1 MSVLRKMGE
10 WISPSDPDLVEKTLA
25 RLNEQD
31 KWNDVFSTKLIEL
44 LDNID
49 KIKSETR
56 KCLRDVTERLQEAES
71 ATQAESLLLDKAKE
85 FGDASQRLEFAHTAQ
100 KCARALAEEAKTTF
114 ESASATLAD
123 AQRNEEIARRDAEAA
138 NAQLL
143 LAREAEERAMRL
155 SSVVVCFATIAVAF
169 SWIAAGWV
177 GWLTMRTE
185 PALWAA
191 CFWTILLL
199 AVAGLILRGAK
210 RDA

>member
-1 MSVLRKMGE
+1 MSILNTIGRN
-10 WISPSDPDLVEKTLA
+10 DPELVRLTLA

-31 KWNDVFSTKLIEL
+31 HWNDVFSTKLIDL

-56 KCLRDVTERLQEAES
+56 KCLREVTERLQKAES
-71 ATQAESLLLDKAKE
+71 VMQAESLLLEKAKE
-85 FGDASQRLEFAHTAQ
+85 FGDVSQRLEFAHTAQ
-100 KCARALAEEAKTTF
+100 KRARALAEEAQSRL
-114 ESASATLAD
+114 ESASAALAD
-123 AQRNEEIARRDAEAA
+123 AQRHEEIARKHAKAA

-143 LAREAEERAMRL
+143 LAREVEVRVVRRSRA
-155 SSVVVCFATIAVAF
+155 VVCYSTTAVAF

-177 GWLTMRTE
+177 GWLTVRTE

-191 CFWTILLL
+191 SFWTILVL
-199 AVAGLILRGAK
+199 AVAALILKGAK

>member
-1 MSVLRKMGE
+1 MSILDILK
-10 WISPSDPDLVEKTLA
+10 PSDPELVEKTLA

-49 KIKSETR
+49 RIKSETR
-56 KCLRDVTERLQEAES
+56 KSLREVTERLQKAES
-71 ATQAESLLLDKAKE
+71 VMQAESLLLEKAQE
-85 FGDASQRLEFAHTAQ
+85 FGDASQRLEFAHAAQ
-100 KCARALAEEAKTTF
+100 KRARTLAEEAQTRF
-114 ESASATLAD
+114 QSASATLAD
-123 AQRNEEIARRDAEAA
+123 ARRNEEIARRHAEAA

-143 LAREAEERAMRL
+143 LAREAEERAVRL
-155 SSVVVCFATIAVAF
+155 SRVIVCYATTAIAF

-177 GWLTMRTE
+177 GWLTVRTE

-191 CFWTILLL
+191 SFWTILLL
-199 AVAGLILRGAK
+199 AVAALILRGAK

>member
-123 AQRNEEIARRDAEAA
+123 AQRNEEIARRDEMCIRDRENITMLKFIGAMISGLVTMGAA
-138 NAQLL
+138 VYLG
-143 LAREAEERAMRL
+143 M
-155 SSVVVCFATIAVAF
+155 
-169 SWIAAGWV
+169 
-177 GWLTMRTE
+177 
-185 PALWAA
+185 
-191 CFWTILLL
+191 
-199 AVAGLILRGAK
+199 K
-210 RDA
+210 RKK